1 MVNLWEHGMY
11 FYLDISMFL
20 VVGILIARQVLPS
33 KKNISQWMFLFYF
46 CSYCLLCSRL
56 YQTTI
61 CTILYYNECFCFI
74 LQLLSI
80 VFKAL
85 SDHHV
90 FLEGAILKTSM
101 CTPGKSCS
109 ETTTPEEIGGAT
121 VQALQRTVP
130 PALAGVLVLLLLI
143 TYWHWCRWF
152 MKQHG

>member
-1 MVNLWEHGMY
+1 MNTL
-11 FYLDISMFL
+11 S
-20 VVGILIARQVLPS
+20 S
-33 KKNISQWMFLFYF
+33 KAYGKPMGTWNVFLFKYF
-46 CSYCLLCSRL
+46 NVPRGWDSDSIASAAFQKEHICISRFAFVL
-56 YQTTI
+56 
-61 CTILYYNECFCFI
+61 FF
-74 LQLLSI
+74 QLLSI

-109 ETTTPEEIGGAT
+109 ETVTPEEIGGAT

-143 TYWHWCRWF
+143 TYWH
-152 MKQHG
+152 